1 MYAPGVVNVMG
12 VKKMTVAYVST
23 ARIRR
28 NMEAQDDS
36 RKHVLEKYA
45 QH

>member
-1 MYAPGVVNVMG
+1 MHAPGVVNVMG
-12 VKKMTVAYVST
+12 VKMMTVAHVST

-28 NMEAQDDS
+28 NTEAQDDS